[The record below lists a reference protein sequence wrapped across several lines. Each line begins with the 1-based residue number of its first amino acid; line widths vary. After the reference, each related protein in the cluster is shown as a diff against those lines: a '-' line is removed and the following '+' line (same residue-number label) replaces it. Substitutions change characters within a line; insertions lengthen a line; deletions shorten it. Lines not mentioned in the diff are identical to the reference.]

1 MTYRW
6 LVVLALGVSACSGN
20 SPAGPSTVPPPPAA
34 NLTSDGQGTWVNCLP
49 AVGSF
54 PGACQFKGDAR
65 NSGLGC
71 ATAVRGTIQ
80 FFDTANVQRGPS
92 SEWTLASS
100 RIVRAGETF
109 SYTATSQE
117 LSVVNVTR
125 TYNLQFAWTNV
136 ACP

>member
-6 LVVLALGVSACSGN
+6 LVV
-20 SPAGPSTVPPPPAA
+20 
-34 NLTSDGQGTWVNCLP
+34 
-49 AVGSF
+49 
-54 PGACQFKGDAR
+54 
-65 NSGLGC
+65 
-71 ATAVRGTIQ
+71 GTIQ

-117 LSVVNVTR
+117 LTVVNVTR